1 MEWSDVEELA
11 ANGQLTGA
19 QWISRYDG
27 VREEKEKDCAVF
39 KVCHRGEALSARIEY
54 GLLGSEKVFKVKQY
68 LEQHGISGG
77 PITERNNTIATLSGK
92 RFRIGYGSTMPY
104 LVFKP
109 ENLVSLYLPDL
120 DPADFSKQFHDFAAD
135 VLESGL
141 PELLAKF

>member
-1 MEWSDVEELA
+1 MKWSDVENLADSGEL
-11 ANGQLTGA
+11 TPVE
-19 QWISRYDG
+19 WIARYDG
-27 VREEKEKDCAVF
+27 VREDKERDCAVF

-54 GLLGSEKVFKVKQY
+54 GLLGCDKVFKVRQY

-77 PITERNNTIATLSGK
+77 PVMERNNTIATLNGK

-120 DPADFSKQFHDFAAD
+120 SRAKFLEQFGDFKTD